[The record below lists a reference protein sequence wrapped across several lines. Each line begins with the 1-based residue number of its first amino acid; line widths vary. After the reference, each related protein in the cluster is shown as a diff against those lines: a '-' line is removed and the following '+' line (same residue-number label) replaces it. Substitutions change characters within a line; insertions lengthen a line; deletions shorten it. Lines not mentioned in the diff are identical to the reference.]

1 MHQSPYIASGR
12 SMRWYEW
19 LTGLF
24 LLGLAFGVRA
34 GSVYKCVDASGA
46 TTYQDRS
53 CAVAQAQSEVE
64 IAPAPALAPS
74 PQYAMESRPRSGS
87 GRTQHSEYAS
97 TRASTRGTAY
107 ECRASDGR
115 VFYRLGACPRSL
127 AADGGGTSQ
136 GKGRG
141 KGSANSVGVSG
152 HPVPREDACYQ
163 MRRAGSI
170 GRGGREHDE
179 QISTY
184 DKNLGRDP
192 CA

>member
-1 MHQSPYIASGR
+1 MQNNPYIASGR

-46 TTYQDRS
+46 TAFQDRP
-53 CAVAQAQSEVE
+53 CAVAQTQSEVE
-64 IAPAPALAPS
+64 IEPAPAHATV
-74 PQYAMESRPRSGS
+74 PQYVVETRVQRASYREPRSQTRS
-87 GRTQHSEYAS
+87 A
-97 TRASTRGTAY
+97 RASAY
-107 ECRASDGR
+107 ECRAGDGR

-127 AADGGGTSQ
+127 AAEGGAA
-136 GKGRG
+136 RG
-141 KGSANSVGVSG
+141 KSRSGNSVSVSG
-152 HPVPREDACYQ
+152 HPVPRENACYQ

-170 GRGGREHDE
+170 GRGGHEFDE
-179 QISTY
+179 QVSTY

>member
-1 MHQSPYIASGR
+1 MHTIRFEASGR

-19 LTGLF
+19 LAGLL

-34 GSVYKCVDASGA
+34 GAVYKCVDASG
-46 TTYQDRS
+46 TTAFQDRP
-53 CAVAQAQSEVE
+53 CAVAQVQSEVE
-64 IAPAPALAPS
+64 IAPAPAYAPS
-74 PQYAMESRPRSGS
+74 PQYAVESHSQRVQTRSFWREPRAAHLGS
-87 GRTQHSEYAS
+87 
-97 TRASTRGTAY
+97 AY

-127 AADGGGTSQ
+127 AAEGGGMSH

-141 KGSANSVGVSG
+141 RSGGTSVSVSG
-152 HPVPREDACYQ
+152 HPVPRDEACSQ

-170 GRGGREHDE
+170 SRGGHEFDE
-179 QISTY
+179 RVSTY

-192 CA
+192 CE

>member
-1 MHQSPYIASGR
+1 MHHDRDVASGR

-19 LTGLF
+19 LAGLF

-34 GSVYKCVDASGA
+34 GSVYKCVDATGA
-46 TTYQDRS
+46 IAFQDRP
-53 CAVAQAQSEVE
+53 CAVAQDQSEVE
-64 IAPAPALAPS
+64 IEAAPAHAAS
-74 PQYAMESRPRSGS
+74 PQYAIDTPAQRASRREPRSQPRS
-87 GRTQHSEYAS
+87 AHAS
-97 TRASTRGTAY
+97 AY

-127 AADGGGTSQ
+127 ATEGGAA
-136 GKGRG
+136 RG
-141 KGSANSVGVSG
+141 KSRSGGNSVSVSG
-152 HPVPREDACYQ
+152 HPVPREEACMQ

-170 GRGGREHDE
+170 SRGGHEFDEH
-179 QISTY
+179 ISTY

>member
-1 MHQSPYIASGR
+1 MHHDRYVASGR

-19 LTGLF
+19 LAGLL
-24 LLGLAFGVRA
+24 LLGAAFGVRA
-34 GSVYKCVDASGA
+34 GSVYKCVDANGA
-46 TTYQDRS
+46 VTFQDQICTT
-53 CAVAQAQSEVE
+53 VQAQSEVE
-64 IAPAPALAPS
+64 IAPAPAFAP
-74 PQYAMESRPRSGS
+74 PPKYAVEGHPRRENSRSQHPAPRSS
-87 GRTQHSEYAS
+87 A
-97 TRASTRGTAY
+97 RGMGY

-127 AADGGGTSQ
+127 AAEGDSTIR

-141 KGSANSVGVSG
+141 RSGGSSVGVSG
-152 HPVPREDACYQ
+152 HAIPREEACMQ

-170 GRGGREHDE
+170 GRGGHEYDE
-179 QISTY
+179 QVSTY

>member
-1 MHQSPYIASGR
+1 MREFQVETCGR

-19 LTGLF
+19 LAGLF
-24 LLGLAFGVRA
+24 LLSLAFGVRA
-34 GSVYKCVDASGA
+34 GSVYKCVDATGA
-46 TTYQDRS
+46 VAFQDRP
-53 CAVAQAQSEVE
+53 CATVREQSEVE
-64 IAPAPALAPS
+64 IEPAPVYAP
-74 PQYAMESRPRSGS
+74 PPHYAVESRASRVGV
-87 GRTQHSEYAS
+87 THVS
-97 TRASTRGTAY
+97 TREGRGENAY

-127 AADGGGTSQ
+127 AAENGA
-136 GKGRG
+136 KRG
-141 KGSANSVGVSG
+141 KSGSVSVSG
-152 HPVPREDACYQ
+152 HSVSRDEACAQ

-170 GRGGREHDE
+170 GRGGHEYDE

>member
-1 MHQSPYIASGR
+1 MHRNSYVASGR

-19 LTGLF
+19 LAGLF
-24 LLGLAFGVRA
+24 LLGLAFGARA

-46 TTYQDRS
+46 TTFQDRA
-53 CAVAQAQSEVE
+53 CAVEQEQSEVE
-64 IAPAPALAPS
+64 IAPAPAYAPS
-74 PQYAMESRPRSGS
+74 PKYAIEAHVQRASYREPRSQLRS
-87 GRTQHSEYAS
+87 SHA
-97 TRASTRGTAY
+97 TAY
-107 ECRASDGR
+107 ECRAGDGR

-127 AADGGGTSQ
+127 ASESGGAGH

-141 KGSANSVGVSG
+141 RSGGNSVSVSG
-152 HPVPREDACYQ
+152 HPVPREEACTQ

-170 GRGGREHDE
+170 GRSGHEYDE

>member
-1 MHQSPYIASGR
+1 MLHDSHVASGR

-19 LTGLF
+19 LAGLL

-46 TTYQDRS
+46 IAFQDRA
-53 CAVAQAQSEVE
+53 CASVQDQSEIE
-64 IAPAPALAPS
+64 IAPAPAYAP
-74 PQYAMESRPRSGS
+74 PPKYAIETHMQRANYRAPRSESRS
-87 GRTQHSEYAS
+87 A
-97 TRASTRGTAY
+97 RAMAY
-107 ECRASDGR
+107 ECRAGDGR

-127 AADGGGTSQ
+127 AAESGGASH
-136 GKGRG
+136 GKGRS
-141 KGSANSVGVSG
+141 KGGANSVSVSG
-152 HPVPREDACYQ
+152 HPIPRDEACAQ

-170 GRGGREHDE
+170 GRGGHEYDE

>member
-1 MHQSPYIASGR
+1 MQHERYIASGR

-19 LTGLF
+19 LAGLF
-24 LLGLAFGVRA
+24 LLGLAFGARA
-34 GSVYKCVDASGA
+34 GTIYKCVDATGA
-46 TTYQDRS
+46 ITFQDQI
-53 CAVAQAQSEVE
+53 CTGAQTQHELE
-64 IAPAPALAPS
+64 IAPAPAFAPS
-74 PQYAMESRPRSGS
+74 PKYAIEA
-87 GRTQHSEYAS
+87 RTQHAS
-97 TRASTRGTAY
+97 FRESRSPSRSARASAY

-127 AADGGGTSQ
+127 AAEGVSTGR

-141 KGSANSVGVSG
+141 AGASVSVSG
-152 HPVPREDACYQ
+152 HLIPREEACMQ

-170 GRGGREHDE
+170 GRGGHEFDEHV
-179 QISTY
+179 STY

>member
-1 MHQSPYIASGR
+1 MREFQVETCGR

-19 LTGLF
+19 LAGLL

-34 GSVYKCVDASGA
+34 GSVYKCTDANGA
-46 TTYQDRS
+46 VTFQDQI
-53 CAVAQAQSEVE
+53 CATVQVQSEVD
-64 IAPAPALAPS
+64 IAPAPAYVPS
-74 PQYAMESRPRSGS
+74 PKYAVESHEAHANVRVA
-87 GRTQHSEYAS
+87 RTQSRARRSE
-97 TRASTRGTAY
+97 TAY

-127 AADGGGTSQ
+127 AAVGGSASH

-141 KGSANSVGVSG
+141 GGNSVSVSG
-152 HPVPREDACYQ
+152 HPVPRDEACSQ

-170 GRGGREHDE
+170 GRGGHEFDEH
-179 QISTY
+179 ISTY

>member
-1 MHQSPYIASGR
+1 MQNNPYIASGR
-12 SMRWYEW
+12 SMHWYEW
-19 LTGLF
+19 LAGLF

-46 TTYQDRS
+46 TAFQDRP
-53 CAVAQAQSEVE
+53 CAIAQRQSEVE

-74 PQYAMESRPRSGS
+74 PQYAVESRPHSGS
-87 GRTQHSEYAS
+87 GRSARSEYVSSRSNA
-97 TRASTRGTAY
+97 RGTAY

-127 AADGGGTSQ
+127 AAGGGGTSR
-136 GKGRG
+136 GKGRN
-141 KGSANSVGVSG
+141 KGSANSVSVSG

-170 GRGGREHDE
+170 GRGGHEFDE

>member
-1 MHQSPYIASGR
+1 MHHERYIASER

-19 LTGLF
+19 LAGL
-24 LLGLAFGVRA
+24 LLLSLAFGARA

-46 TTYQDRS
+46 ITFQDQI
-53 CAVAQAQSEVE
+53 CAAAQAQDEVE
-64 IAPAPALAPS
+64 IAPAPAYAPS
-74 PQYAMESRPRSGS
+74 PKYAVEARSSRADARPARFEARSS
-87 GRTQHSEYAS
+87 HRD
-97 TRASTRGTAY
+97 TAY

-127 AADGGGTSQ
+127 APEGGSAGR

-141 KGSANSVGVSG
+141 AGASVSVSG
-152 HPVPREDACYQ
+152 HLVPREDACAQ

-170 GRGGREHDE
+170 GRGGHEFDE

>member
-1 MHQSPYIASGR
+1 
-12 SMRWYEW
+12 MRWYEW
-19 LTGLF
+19 LAGLF

-46 TTYQDRS
+46 TAFQDRP
-53 CAVAQAQSEVE
+53 CTTAQAQSEVE
-64 IAPAPALAPS
+64 IAPVPAHAES
-74 PQYAMESRPRSGS
+74 PQYAVDTRAQRANQHEPRSQPRS
-87 GRTQHSEYAS
+87 AHSS
-97 TRASTRGTAY
+97 AY

-127 AADGGGTSQ
+127 AAQGGA
-136 GKGRG
+136 GRG
-141 KGSANSVGVSG
+141 RTPVGVSG
-152 HPVPREDACYQ
+152 HSVSREEACAQ

-170 GRGGREHDE
+170 GRGGHEFDE

>member
-1 MHQSPYIASGR
+1 
-12 SMRWYEW
+12 MRWYEW
-19 LTGLF
+19 LAGLL

-34 GSVYKCVDASGA
+34 GPVYKCIDASGA
-46 TTYQDRS
+46 IAYQDRPCIS
-53 CAVAQAQSEVE
+53 AQAQREVE
-64 IAPAPALAPS
+64 IAPAPAVVPS
-74 PQYAMESRPRSGS
+74 PQYAVQ
-87 GRTQHSEYAS
+87 THAQ
-97 TRASTRGTAY
+97 RASYRTERLPRRTSHATAY

-127 AADGGGTSQ
+127 AVEGGGAS
-136 GKGRG
+136 RG
-141 KGSANSVGVSG
+141 KSRGGSSVSVSG

-170 GRGGREHDE
+170 GRGGREYDE

-192 CA
+192 CG